1 MFLSQ
6 QEYDDVIALLE
17 GKRNKSP
24 LLKELADWAKCSY
37 IVKKYDDF
45 NVFPQGANCV
55 FTSRQTLNE
64 KYGGSMFYYTR

>member
-24 LLKELADWAKCSY
+24 LLKELADWAKCELDIEVIDY
-37 IVKKYDDF
+37 ICDYEIS
-45 NVFPQGANCV
+45 G
-55 FTSRQTLNE
+55 
-64 KYGGSMFYYTR
+64 